1 MNTPWM
7 RANINSEM
15 VTQLESSL
23 QGSLRPVNP
32 DPAFVHQLRYRL
44 LTPPG
49 TALDNEADPI
59 GPALLVGGSILGI
72 AVFLV
77 IARQL
82 VLLVLSLLNIPR
94 STGEIG

>member
-7 RANINSEM
+7 RANINPEM

-49 TALDNEADPI
+49 TALDNETDPL

-77 IARQL
+77 VVRQF
-82 VLLVLSLLNIPR
+82 VLFVLSLFNVPR
-94 STGEIG
+94 GTGAVD